1 MIMMRKVLVIIIMVL
16 TMMMIEHSCGQSVEE
31 ACLRGVLMIIMRK
44 KYFLLWLIVISFVN
58 VLNSQP
64 LSQLSPGLH
73 DEILGN
79 LHKLSFTRWHHQI
92 FSSNKKQ
99 ILIKL
104 DVRQIFHKYLQQG
117 GASPNIQNIHQANNW
132 TNISQISPARAGG
145 IAKYSKYSSS

>member
-1 MIMMRKVLVIIIMVL
+1 MMIM
-16 TMMMIEHSCGQSVEE
+16 
-31 ACLRGVLMIIMRK
+31 MRK
-44 KYFLLWLIVISFVN
+44 KYFLLWLIVTSFVN
-58 VLNSQP
+58 VLNSHP

-73 DEILGN
+73 DEILSN

-117 GASPNIQNIHQANNW
+117 GASPNIQNIHQTICW
-132 TNISQISPARAGG
+132 TNISQIPAAWAGKLRRTRSTTSLRGEDLSPTNRLSTPSSRRGG
-145 IAKYSKYSSS
+145 FNR